1 MRIMRATRFR
11 HISAICEPTTIVKST
26 SIHRLVTILSLF
38 IWSCS
43 AGASPR
49 TEFLGMAAPDII
61 ELVVLAGKA
70 NVGRQVPY
78 IKQDGDV
85 IKQSGR
91 NHYLYRNGNKVGV
104 IVGRQRTILR
114 PFDTFTEEPF
124 DIKWADD
131 KANYWIESE
140 TDVHYRQR
148 LNPVSVYRKGR
159 PTGVARIDD
168 WKFRAPVEHHLYL
181 VLPHPLRI
189 DAKYEISFASDQLA
203 KMQFTYRPLK
213 MRSEAVHVS
222 QIGFHPDDP
231 VKVAFL
237 SCWMG
242 GGGGLDYRDGLTFH
256 ILADETG
263 AIVYS
268 GKASLSK
275 STGEKNEDA
284 YKRNFNLTDVYEM
297 DFTSLKQPG
306 RYRVYVDKIGCSYP
320 FVIDKE
326 VWDNAFRTSA
336 RGFYHQRSGIELG
349 PPYTDFKRPRPFH
362 PDDGVKVYIST
373 TRLMDTRNGLSDT
386 DPSNFRNLVAGK
398 TGEVLPGVWGGYMDA
413 GDWDRRI
420 QHLIS
425 SLYLLDLAEQ
435 FPAHFKSL
443 SLGIPES
450 RNQLP
455 DAMDEALFN
464 LDFYRRL
471 QTPAGGIRGGIESE
485 EHPNLGETSWQESL
499 AVMAYAPGSWSSFY
513 YAGVAAKA
521 AIVLKLL
528 GQEELARTY
537 EKSAIKAMEWAEA
550 DYAQRGQ
557 RGSSYTVNGV
567 EIKRMD
573 DNIDVRDKRNYAAA
587 ELFRLTGDPKWH
599 QVFIETTMLNKPGV
613 DLYVWQDHEQ
623 SQAAWAYVNTHRAG
637 VDRQLQEFC
646 RQAILKEA
654 RDRLRTQSR
663 TAFRWTKNDW
673 APPTTSLTV
682 SDAVSLV
689 RAHRITGDEKYL
701 RAVVLSCQAGLGAN
715 PLNLCYT
722 THLGQRWPR
731 NPLHLDSRH
740 TGQLP
745 PEGITVFGPIDPT
758 SNDTFMKP
766 IIRPNCFPP
775 PEKWPIMEAYWDVFW
790 YPIMCEFTIHRPMAQ
805 NAYIWGYLAGMHAK

>member
-1 MRIMRATRFR
+1 MKNT
-11 HISAICEPTTIVKST
+11 TTIVEFASFRKLPVISLLLM
-26 SIHRLVTILSLF
+26 SCCLVH
-38 IWSCS
+38 
-43 AGASPR
+43 ASPKI
-49 TEFLGMAAPDII
+49 EFLGMVAPDVI
-61 ELVVLAGKA
+61 EVVFQVGKA
-70 NVGRQVPY
+70 NVGRQIPY
-78 IKQDGDV
+78 IRQDGDV
-85 IKQSGR
+85 IKQVGR
-91 NHYLYRNGNKVGV
+91 NHYLYRNGNKFGV
-104 IVGRQRTILR
+104 IVGRGGNILR

-140 TDVHYRQR
+140 TDVRYRQK
-148 LNPVSVYRKGR
+148 LNPANVYRKSR
-159 PTGVARIDD
+159 PNGVARIDD
-168 WKFRAPVEHHLYL
+168 WRFKTPVEHHLYL
-181 VLPHPLRI
+181 VLPHPLQA
-189 DAKYEISFASDQLA
+189 DAKYEISFASDKLTT
-203 KMQFTYRPLK
+203 KEFTYQPLK

-231 VKVAFL
+231 AKVAFL

-242 GGGGLDYRDGLTFH
+242 SGGGLKYPDGLTFH
-256 ILADETG
+256 ILDDETS
-263 AIVYS
+263 AVVYS
-268 GKASLSK
+268 GKTSLSK
-275 STGEKNEDA
+275 PAAEKNEDA

-297 DFTSLKQPG
+297 DFTSLKQSS
-306 RYRVYVDKIGCSYP
+306 RYRVYVENIGCSFP
-320 FVIDKE
+320 FVIDKD
-326 VWDNAFRTSA
+326 VWDKAFRISA

-362 PDDGVKVYIST
+362 PDDGVKIYIST
-373 TRLMDTRNGLSDT
+373 TRLMDTRNGLSRS

-398 TGEVLPGVWGGYMDA
+398 TDELLPGVWGGYMDA

-425 SLYLLDLAEQ
+425 TLYLLDLAEQ

-450 RNQLP
+450 QNQLP
-455 DAMDEALFN
+455 DVVDEALFN

-471 QTPAGGIRGGIESE
+471 QTPAGGIRGGVESE
-485 EHPNLGETSWQESL
+485 EHPNLGETSWEESL
-499 AVMAYAPGSWSSFY
+499 TVMAYAPGNWSSFY

-521 AIVLKLL
+521 AIVLKAL

-537 EKSAIKAMEWAEA
+537 EESAIKAMEWAEA
-550 DYAQRGQ
+550 DYAQRGR
-557 RGSSYTVNGV
+557 RGSSYTLNSVKI
-567 EIKRMD
+567 ERMD
-573 DNIDVRDKRNYAAA
+573 NNIDVRDKRNYAAA
-587 ELFRLTGDPKWH
+587 ELFRLTGNPKWQ
-599 QVFIETTMLNKPGV
+599 QVFVETTKLNKPGV

-637 VDRQLQEFC
+637 VDKQLQEFC

-654 RDRLRTQSR
+654 RDRMQTQSR
-663 TAFRWTKNDW
+663 TAFHWTKNDW

-682 SDAVSLV
+682 SDAISMV

-701 RAVVLSCQAGLGAN
+701 RAIVLSCQAGLGAN

-745 PEGITVFGPIDPT
+745 PEGLTVFGPIDPAA
-758 SNDTFMKP
+758 NDTFMKP
-766 IIRPNCFPP
+766 IIRPSCFPP
-775 PEKWPIMEAYWDVFW
+775 PEKWPVMEAYWDVFW

-805 NAYIWGYLAGMHAK
+805 NAYIRGYLAGVHAN

>member
-1 MRIMRATRFR
+1 MKNTTTMVG
-11 HISAICEPTTIVKST
+11 SA
-26 SIHRLVTILSLF
+26 SIRKLLAILSF
-38 IWSCS
+38 ITSSCL
-43 AGASPR
+43 AEASPKI
-49 TEFLGMAAPDII
+49 EFLGMAAQDVI
-61 ELVVLAGKA
+61 EVVFQVGKA
-70 NVGRQVPY
+70 NVGRQIPY

-85 IKQSGR
+85 IREQGR
-91 NHYLYRNGNKVGV
+91 NHYLYRDGNKVGV
-104 IVGRQRTILR
+104 IVGRQRNILR

-124 DIKWADD
+124 DIKLADD
-131 KANYWIESE
+131 KANYWIESK
-140 TDVHYRQR
+140 TDVNYQQK
-148 LNPVSVYRKGR
+148 LNPANVYRKSR
-159 PTGVARIDD
+159 PNGVARTDD
-168 WKFRAPVEHHLYL
+168 WKFRTPVEHHLYL
-181 VLPHPLRI
+181 VLPHPLQT

-203 KMQFTYRPLK
+203 KMQFMYQPLT

-231 VKVAFL
+231 AKVAFL
-237 SCWMG
+237 SCWMSS
-242 GGGGLDYRDGLTFH
+242 GGGLKYAEGLTFH
-256 ILADETG
+256 ILDDKTG

-268 GKASLSK
+268 GKTSLSK
-275 STGEKNEDA
+275 SAAEKNEDA

-306 RYRVYVDKIGCSYP
+306 RYRVCVEKIGCSFP
-320 FVIDKE
+320 FVIGE
-326 VWDNAFRTSA
+326 HVWDNAFRTSA

-386 DPSNFRNLVAGK
+386 DPTNFRNLVAGK
-398 TGEVLPGVWGGYMDA
+398 TDELLPGVWGGYMDA

-435 FPAHFKSL
+435 FPAHYKSL
-443 SLGIPES
+443 SFGIPES

-455 DAMDEALFN
+455 DVVDEALFD
-464 LDFYRRL
+464 LDFYRRT

-499 AVMAYAPGSWSSFY
+499 TVMAYAPGSWSSFY
-513 YAGVAAKA
+513 YAAVAAKA
-521 AIVLKLL
+521 AIVLKSL
-528 GQEELARTY
+528 GHDDLARTY
-537 EKSAIKAMEWAEA
+537 EASAIKAMEWAEA

-557 RGSSYTVNGV
+557 RSPSYTVNGV

-573 DNIDVRDKRNYAAA
+573 NHIDVRDKRNYAAA
-587 ELFRLTGDPKWH
+587 ELFRLTGETKWH
-599 QVFIETTMLNKPGV
+599 QVFVETTMFNKPGV
-613 DLYVWQDHEQ
+613 DLYVWRSHEQ
-623 SQAAWAYVNTHRAG
+623 SEAAWAYVNTRKVG
-637 VDRQLQEFC
+637 VDKQLQEFC

-654 RDRLRTQSR
+654 QDRLQTQSR
-663 TAFRWTKNDW
+663 TAFGWTKNDW

-682 SDAVSLV
+682 SDAISLV

-701 RAVVLSCQAGLGAN
+701 RAIVLSCQAGLGAN

-745 PEGITVFGPIDPT
+745 PEGITVFGPIDPAG
-758 SNDTFMKP
+758 NDTFMQP

-775 PEKWPIMEAYWDVFW
+775 PEKWPVMEAYWDVFW
-790 YPIMCEFTIHRPMAQ
+790 YPIMCEFTIQRPMAQ
-805 NAYIWGYLAGMHAK
+805 NAYIWGYLAGTDAEH